1 MIKVFTDKYIK
12 SLKPADKPYKQM
24 ENGNDRGFGV
34 QVSPGGTKTFIFAYK
49 IDGKRRYYPLGKYP
63 MTGKP
68 GTALADARQ
77 DCRDARILLNKGID
91 PKAYKKAE
99 EEKRQFAE
107 QEDERRRRETEMKGS
122 VKQLFDTY
130 AGTMEQEGK
139 PSHKQVRHIYSHDI
153 EPVIGADMKAN
164 EVQPYHVKQI
174 LHRVI
179 ERGAMTKANRVH
191 QYMRAAFRFGIEHDN
206 DPKNMKSD
214 VLFFLEHNPVRDVPK
229 PLKREAVGERE
240 LSTEEIR
247 ELWGRLD
254 EGHIHPSTVGVIKM
268 MLATGQRLGEILRSE
283 WSEFDFVGLKWEL
296 PASKTK
302 NNRPHVVP
310 LTQFQKSLLEEI
322 RPYSDK
328 RWVFPKRKKSEKDE
342 VEPRNI
348 DSISQA
354 VARFCN
360 PGPKSKKKSF
370 TKFVPRD
377 LRRTWKTR
385 TGEIGLSKEIRDRL
399 QNHALTDVSS
409 QHYDRYDYLPQKRQ
423 AMEAWTTWL
432 ESVIKGEKLKA
443 NVVTLRQQN

>member
-1 MIKVFTDKYIK
+1 MTKVFTDKYIK
-12 SLKPADKPYKQM
+12 SLKPADKPYKRM
-24 ENGNDRGFGV
+24 ENGSDRGFGV

-77 DCRDARILLNKGID
+77 ACRDARILLDKGVD
-91 PKAYKKAE
+91 PKAHKKAE
-99 EEKRQFAE
+99 EEKRNLAE
-107 QEDERRRRETEMKGS
+107 QEDERKRREAEMKGS

-130 AGTMEQEGK
+130 ADTMEQEGK
-139 PSHKQVRHIYSHDI
+139 PSHKQVSHIYSHDI
-153 EPVIGADMKAN
+153 EPVLGADMKAN
-164 EVQPYHVKQI
+164 EVQPHHVKQI

-206 DPKNMKSD
+206 DPMNMKSD
-214 VLFFLEHNPVRDVPK
+214 VLFFLEFNPVRDVPK

-240 LSTEEIR
+240 LSTEEIK

-254 EGHIHPSTVGVIKM
+254 EGYIHPSTVGVIKM
-268 MLATGQRLGEILRSE
+268 MLATGQRLGEVLHSE
-283 WSEFDFVGLKWEL
+283 WSEFDLEGMKWEL
-296 PASKTK
+296 PPSRTK
-302 NNRPHVVP
+302 NRRAHVVP
-310 LTQFQKSLLEEI
+310 LTEFHRLLLEEI

-328 RWVFPKRKKSEKDE
+328 KWVFPKKDGSG
-342 VEPRNI
+342 PRNI

-360 PGPKSKKKSF
+360 PGPKSKKKPF
-370 TKFVPRD
+370 PKFVPRD

-423 AMEAWTTWL
+423 AMDAWAKWL
-432 ESVIKGEKLKA
+432 EITIKGDTD
-443 NVVTLRQQN
+443 NVIELRK

>member
-1 MIKVFTDKYIK
+1 MTNVFTDKYIK
-12 SLKPADKPYKQM
+12 SLKPAGKPYKRM
-24 ENGNDRGFGV
+24 ENGSDRGFGV

-49 IDGKRRYYPLGKYP
+49 IDGNRRYYPLGKYP

-77 DCRDARILLNKGID
+77 ACRDARILLDKGID
-91 PKAYKKAE
+91 PKANKKAE
-99 EEKRQFAE
+99 EEKRKLAE
-107 QEDERRRRETEMKGS
+107 QEDGRRRREAEMKGS

-130 AGTMEQEGK
+130 AGAMEQEGK

-153 EPVIGADMKAN
+153 EPVLGADTKAN
-164 EVQPYHVKQI
+164 EVQPHHVKQI

-240 LSTEEIR
+240 LSTEEIK
-247 ELWGRLD
+247 ELWNRLD
-254 EGHIHPSTVGVIKM
+254 GGYIHPLTVGVLKL
-268 MLATGQRLGEILRSE
+268 MLATGQRLGEILHAE
-283 WSEFDFVGLKWEL
+283 WSEFDFEGMKWEL
-296 PASKTK
+296 PAGKTK
-302 NNRPHVVP
+302 NGRPHVVP
-310 LTQFQKSLLEEI
+310 ITPFHQALLDQI

-328 RWVFPKRKKSEKDE
+328 IWLFPKRKKSVSEE
-342 VEPRNI
+342 SNPRNI

-360 PGPKSKKKSF
+360 PGPKSKKKPF
-370 TKFVPRD
+370 PKFVPRD

-399 QNHALTDVSS
+399 QNHALNDVSS
-409 QHYDRYDYLPQKRQ
+409 KNYDRYDYLPQKRK
-423 AMEAWTTWL
+423 AMDAWSAWL
-432 ESVIKGEKLKA
+432 EITVQGDIDNVIE
-443 NVVTLRQQN
+443 LRK